1 MRFSSFLIL
10 FIQIYGEY
18 AISKNNLNYVC
29 DKYIYIMV
37 NLEWYRTFKSV
48 YKNGNFSLAAKE
60 LFISQPAVS
69 QQISM
74 LEAHV
79 GYKLFNRKSKGVEST
94 EYAKLLN
101 NLIIEALDRLENV
114 ENGFRAKA
122 FNANRL
128 ISIGISK
135 HLMRSLGSTLV
146 SKFDFIDFSFHE
158 NDALFELVDSKKL
171 DFAVVTKQY
180 DTFDT
185 IQKKVGEIKQVIIG
199 SNTIDASELKSSI
212 KIKDFSA
219 IEHWLNDQKWF
230 SHNAQIPH
238 IKLFWLHVFNKKRP
252 SMVPNYIIPS
262 EYEML
267 EIISKNT
274 GIAVVWDC
282 NAKSLI
288 EESKIQLLWNSKQ
301 MPSTEVFVLS
311 GKNDN
316 LSTIFENIQLELKKV
331 LG

>member
-1 MRFSSFLIL
+1 
-10 FIQIYGEY
+10 
-18 AISKNNLNYVC
+18 
-29 DKYIYIMV
+29 
-37 NLEWYRTFKSV
+37 
-48 YKNGNFSLAAKE
+48 LAAKE

-79 GYKLFNRKSKGVEST
+79 GYKLFNRKSKGVEPT

-135 HLMRSLGSTLV
+135 HLMRSLGSALV

-158 NDALFELVDSKKL
+158 NDILFELVDSKKL
-171 DFAVVTKQY
+171 DFAIVTKQY

-185 IQKKVGEIKQVIIG
+185 IQKKVGEIKQVIVG
-199 SNTIDASELKSSI
+199 SNTIDASELKSGI

-219 IEHWLNDQKWF
+219 IENWLNDQKWF

-267 EIISKNT
+267 EIISINT
-274 GIAVVWDC
+274 GIGVVWDI
-282 NAKSLI
+282 NAKNLI
-288 EESKIQLLWNSKQ
+288 EENKIQLLWNSKQ

-316 LSTIFENIQLELKKV
+316 LSTIFENIQQELKRV

>member
-1 MRFSSFLIL
+1 
-10 FIQIYGEY
+10 
-18 AISKNNLNYVC
+18 
-29 DKYIYIMV
+29 MV

-79 GYKLFNRKSKGVEST
+79 GYKLFNRKSKGVEPT

-128 ISIGISK
+128 IPIGISK
-135 HLMRSLGSTLV
+135 HLMSSLGSALL
-146 SKFDFIDFSFHE
+146 SKFEFIDFSFHE

-171 DFAVVTKQY
+171 DFAIVTKQY

-185 IQKKVGEIKQVIIG
+185 IQKKLGEIKQIIVG
-199 SNTIDASELKSSI
+199 STNIDASELKL
-212 KIKDFSA
+212 KIKSKDFDA
-219 IEHWLNDQKWF
+219 IEHWLNEQKWF
-230 SHNAQIPH
+230 SHDSGIPH
-238 IKLFWLHVFNKKRP
+238 IKLFWLYVFNKKRP
-252 SMVPNYIIPS
+252 SMIPNYIIPS

-267 EIISKNT
+267 EIISKNN
-274 GIAVVWDC
+274 GIAVVWNC
-282 NAKSLI
+282 NAKRLM
-288 EESKIQLLWNSKQ
+288 EENKIQLLWNSNQ
-301 MPSTEVFVLS
+301 MPSTEVFLLS
-311 GKNDN
+311 GKNEN
-316 LSTIFENIQLELKKV
+316 LNVIFKNIELELKRV
-331 LG
+331 LA

>member
-1 MRFSSFLIL
+1 
-10 FIQIYGEY
+10 
-18 AISKNNLNYVC
+18 
-29 DKYIYIMV
+29 MV

-69 QQISM
+69 QQIAM

-79 GYKLFNRKSKGVEST
+79 GYILFNRKSKGVEPT

-128 ISIGISK
+128 ISVGISK
-135 HLMRSLGSTLV
+135 HLFSSIGSSLI
-146 SKFDFIDFSFHE
+146 SKFDYIDFSFHE
-158 NDALFELVDSKKL
+158 NEALFELVNTKKL
-171 DFAVVTKQY
+171 NFAIVTKKY

-185 IQKKVGEIKQVIIG
+185 IQKKTGEIRQIIVG
-199 SNTIDASELKSSI
+199 SPNIDASELKT
-212 KIKDFSA
+212 KIKSKDFA
-219 IEHWLNDQKWF
+219 ETEHWLNEQKWY
-230 SHNAQIPH
+230 SHDSGIPQL
-238 IKLFWLHVFNKKRP
+238 KLFWLHVFNKKRP

-267 EIISKNT
+267 DVLSKNT
-274 GIAVVWDC
+274 GIAVAWDI
-282 NAKSLI
+282 NAKSFINDKKL
-288 EESKIQLLWNSKQ
+288 QLVWNSKQ
-301 MPSTEVFVLS
+301 MPATAVFLLS

-316 LSTIFENIQLELKKV
+316 FNIPFQEIEQELKKV

>member
-1 MRFSSFLIL
+1 
-10 FIQIYGEY
+10 
-18 AISKNNLNYVC
+18 
-29 DKYIYIMV
+29 MV

-79 GYKLFNRKSKGVEST
+79 GYKLFNRKSKGVEPT
-94 EYAKLLN
+94 DYAKLLN

-135 HLMRSLGSTLV
+135 HLMRSLGSALV

-212 KIKDFSA
+212 KTKDFSA
-219 IEHWLNDQKWF
+219 TEQWLNDQKWF

-252 SMVPNYIIPS
+252 SMIPNYIIPS

-282 NAKSLI
+282 NVKSLI
-288 EESKIQLLWNSKQ
+288 EENKIQLLWNSKQ

-316 LSTIFENIQLELKKV
+316 LSTIFENIQIELKRV

>member
-1 MRFSSFLIL
+1 
-10 FIQIYGEY
+10 
-18 AISKNNLNYVC
+18 
-29 DKYIYIMV
+29 MV

-69 QQISM
+69 QQMSM

-79 GYKLFNRKSKGVEST
+79 GYKLFNRKSKGVEPT

-135 HLMRSLGSTLV
+135 NLMSSLGSALL
-146 SKFDFIDFSFHE
+146 SKFEFIDFSFHE
-158 NDALFELVDSKKL
+158 NDVLFELVDSKKL

-185 IQKKVGEIKQVIIG
+185 IQKKLGEIKQIIVG
-199 SNTIDASELKSSI
+199 STNIDATELKSNI

-219 IEHWLNDQKWF
+219 TEQWLNDQKWF

-252 SMVPNYIIPS
+252 SMIPNYIIPS
-262 EYEML
+262 EYEMIEML
-267 EIISKNT
+267 SKNT
-274 GIAVVWDC
+274 GIAVVWNI
-282 NAKSLI
+282 NAKNFI
-288 EESKIQLLWNSKQ
+288 EEKRIQLLWNTKQ
-301 MPSTEVFVLS
+301 MPSTDVFLLS

-316 LSTIFENIQLELKKV
+316 LSAIFEKIELELKRV
-331 LG
+331 LE

>member
-1 MRFSSFLIL
+1 
-10 FIQIYGEY
+10 
-18 AISKNNLNYVC
+18 
-29 DKYIYIMV
+29 MV

-69 QQISM
+69 QQVSM

-79 GYKLFNRKSKGVEST
+79 GYKLFNRKSKGVEPT

-128 ISIGISK
+128 ISIGISQ
-135 HLMRSLGSTLV
+135 HLMSSLGSCLI

-158 NDALFELVDSKKL
+158 NDTLFELVDSKKL
-171 DFAVVTKQY
+171 DFAVVTQKY

-185 IQKKVGEIKQVIIG
+185 IQKKVGEIKQIIVG
-199 SNTIDASELKSSI
+199 STNIEASEVKA
-212 KIKDFSA
+212 KIKTKDFLA
-219 IEHWLNDQKWF
+219 VEQWLNEQKWF
-230 SHNAQIPH
+230 SYDARIPH

-252 SMVPNYIIPS
+252 SMIPSFIIPS

-267 EIISKNT
+267 EILSKNT
-274 GIAVVWDC
+274 GIAVVWDV
-282 NAKSLI
+282 NAALFIQDKKL
-288 EESKIQLLWNSKQ
+288 QLLWNSKQ
-301 MPSTEVFVLS
+301 MPSTEVFLLS

-316 LSTIFENIQLELKKV
+316 LNTIFQNIEVELKAV

>member
-1 MRFSSFLIL
+1 
-10 FIQIYGEY
+10 
-18 AISKNNLNYVC
+18 
-29 DKYIYIMV
+29 MV

-79 GYKLFNRKSKGVEST
+79 GYKLFNRKSKGVEAT

-122 FNANRL
+122 FNSNRL
-128 ISIGISK
+128 ISIGISN
-135 HLMRSLGSTLV
+135 HLMSSLGSALI
-146 SKFDFIDFSFHE
+146 SKFEFIDFSFHE
-158 NDALFELVDSKKL
+158 NDSLFELVDSKKL

-185 IQKKVGEIKQVIIG
+185 VQKKVGEIKQIIVG
-199 SNTIDASELKSSI
+199 SSNIDALELKKNI
-212 KIKDFSA
+212 RNKDFVA
-219 IEHWLNDQKWF
+219 IEHWLNEQKWF

-252 SMVPNYIIPS
+252 SMIPNYIIPS

-267 EIISKNT
+267 EIISKSK
-274 GIAVVWDC
+274 GIGVVWNV
-282 NAKSLI
+282 NAKNFITENKL
-288 EESKIQLLWNSKQ
+288 QLLWDSKQ
-301 MPSTEVFVLS
+301 MPSTEVFLLS

-316 LSTIFENIQLELKKV
+316 LGTIFEKIEAELKTV

>member
-1 MRFSSFLIL
+1 
-10 FIQIYGEY
+10 
-18 AISKNNLNYVC
+18 
-29 DKYIYIMV
+29 MV

-79 GYKLFNRKSKGVEST
+79 GYKLFNRKSKGVEPT

-128 ISIGISK
+128 IPIGISK
-135 HLMRSLGSTLV
+135 HLMSSLGSALL
-146 SKFDFIDFSFHE
+146 SKFEFIDFSFHE

-171 DFAVVTKQY
+171 DFAIVTKQY

-185 IQKKVGEIKQVIIG
+185 IQKKLGEIKQIIVG
-199 SNTIDASELKSSI
+199 STNIDASELKV
-212 KIKDFSA
+212 KIKSKDFDT
-219 IEHWLNDQKWF
+219 IEHWFNEQKWF
-230 SHNAQIPH
+230 SHDSGIPH
-238 IKLFWLHVFNKKRP
+238 IKLFWLYVFNKKRP
-252 SMVPNYIIPS
+252 SMIPNYIIPS

-267 EIISKNT
+267 EIISKNN
-274 GIAVVWDC
+274 GIAVVWNC
-282 NAKSLI
+282 NAKRLM
-288 EESKIQLLWNSKQ
+288 EENKIQLLWNSNQ
-301 MPSTEVFVLS
+301 MPSTEVFLLS
-311 GKNDN
+311 GKNEN
-316 LSTIFENIQLELKKV
+316 LNVIFKNIELELKRV
-331 LG
+331 LA

>member
-1 MRFSSFLIL
+1 
-10 FIQIYGEY
+10 
-18 AISKNNLNYVC
+18 
-29 DKYIYIMV
+29 MV

-69 QQISM
+69 QQIGM

-79 GYKLFNRKSKGVEST
+79 GYKLFNRKSKGVEPT

-122 FNANRL
+122 FSANRL
-128 ISIGISK
+128 ISVGISK
-135 HLMRSLGSTLV
+135 HLMSSLGSSLI
-146 SKFDFIDFSFHE
+146 SKFEFIDFSFYE
-158 NDALFELVDSKKL
+158 NDQLFELVDSKKL
-171 DFAVVTKQY
+171 DFAIVTKKY

-185 IQKKVGEIKQVIIG
+185 IQKKLGEIKQIIVG
-199 SNTIDASELKSSI
+199 SNDIDASELKSSI
-212 KIKDFSA
+212 KNKDLLT
-219 IEHWLNDQKWF
+219 IENWLNNQKWF
-230 SHNAQIPH
+230 SHDSGIPH

-267 EIISKNT
+267 ELLSKNT
-274 GIAVVWDC
+274 GVAVVWNI
-282 NAKSLI
+282 NAKNLLV
-288 EESKIQLLWNSKQ
+288 ENRLQLLWDSNQ
-301 MPSTEVFVLS
+301 MPSTEVFLLS
-311 GKNDN
+311 GKKENIT
-316 LSTIFENIQLELKKV
+316 TIFENIEAELKKV
-331 LG
+331 LE

>member
-1 MRFSSFLIL
+1 
-10 FIQIYGEY
+10 
-18 AISKNNLNYVC
+18 
-29 DKYIYIMV
+29 MV

-79 GYKLFNRKSKGVEST
+79 GYKLFNRKSKGVEPT

-135 HLMRSLGSTLV
+135 HLMSSLGGALL
-146 SKFDFIDFSFHE
+146 SKFEFIDFSFHE
-158 NDALFELVDSKKL
+158 NDTLFELVDSKKL
-171 DFAVVTKQY
+171 DFAIVTQQY

-185 IQKKVGEIKQVIIG
+185 IQKKVGEIKQIIIG
-199 SNTIDASELKSSI
+199 STNIDSSELQSNI
-212 KIKDFSA
+212 KRDDLA
-219 IEHWLNDQKWF
+219 TIENWLNDQKWF
-230 SHNAQIPH
+230 SHDARIPH

-267 EIISKNT
+267 DLVSKNT
-274 GIAVVWDC
+274 GIAVTWNC
-282 NAKSLI
+282 NAKDFIADKRL
-288 EESKIQLLWNSKQ
+288 QLLWDSKQ
-301 MPSTEVFVLS
+301 MPSTNVFLLS

-316 LSTIFENIQLELKKV
+316 LSTLFENIETELKRV
-331 LG
+331 LE

>member
-1 MRFSSFLIL
+1 
-10 FIQIYGEY
+10 
-18 AISKNNLNYVC
+18 
-29 DKYIYIMV
+29 MV

-79 GYKLFNRKSKGVEST
+79 GYKLFNRKSKGVEPT

-135 HLMRSLGSTLV
+135 HFMISLGSALL
-146 SKFDFIDFSFHE
+146 SKFEFIDFSFHE
-158 NDALFELVDSKKL
+158 NDTLFELVDSKKL
-171 DFAVVTKQY
+171 DFAIVTKQY

-185 IQKKVGEIKQVIIG
+185 IQKKVGEIKQIIVG
-199 SNTIDASELKSSI
+199 SSNIDASELKT
-212 KIKDFSA
+212 KIRSKDFVA
-219 IEHWLNDQKWF
+219 IEQWLNEQKWF
-230 SHNAQIPH
+230 SYDARIPH

-262 EYEML
+262 EYEMINIL
-267 EIISKNT
+267 AENT
-274 GIAVVWDC
+274 GIAVVWDI
-282 NAKSLI
+282 NAQPFIRDK
-288 EESKIQLLWNSKQ
+288 KIQLLWNSKQ
-301 MPSTEVFVLS
+301 MPTTEVFLLS

-316 LSTIFENIQLELKKV
+316 LSAIFEKIEVELKDTLK
-331 LG
+331 